1 MRSIAFL
8 AITLGGALGALA
20 ALDEVSF
27 ADPPQEVRPWT
38 YWLWQNGNVEPQDV
52 TADLE
57 AIKRLGF
64 GGVLM
69 FDNRGYGYAEWLPPV
84 KLEVMTE
91 PWFDLV
97 SFAIRECARLGLEF
111 SMNAS
116 SSGGSLS
123 GFADGKYYEVDITDA
138 TAVSNHLDRYIG
150 PIVRRVPELV
160 GKTFTHIYSV
170 SWEGRVPASV
180 KPAERDAFILKNF
193 YGVMRDWAHGHGFR
207 MQSESGGPWHRT
219 PNHFAESD
227 QLAYL
232 SVNDLP
238 QGEFWPQAR
247 LLDWC
252 TPMHLVKPVASAAHV
267 RGLKRVSVEAF
278 THMTHHWSLDPA
290 ALKADGDAAFVDG
303 ANHFVWHTF
312 TCSPE
317 RWGVPGCEYFAG
329 THINPNVTWSGEARA
344 FVDYLAR
351 CQFLLQYG
359 EPVADLAVNGG
370 TKPYLDWGHHRLD
383 GHDWDLLDEADYRRL
398 EKKGDRLVLPNGRS
412 YPAALPPPDC
422 EPCGGFA
429 HRRSEADDTD
439 VYFITGPVFRDVIV
453 RAPLKGRH
461 AELWDPVTGSP
472 KPADAKRF
480 RDGRTR
486 VSLDLP
492 KGGSV
497 FVVLSPGMS
506 APASSAAKVD
516 AVAVTGPWNVSFA
529 YHKIDT
535 SRHLP
540 KSRTLNKLVEWTTS
554 DDDDLR
560 HFSGRATYTT
570 SCDLPFFVP
579 TATFRLS
586 LSPLPSGL
594 ARVFVNGRDCGV
606 VWCAPWTADITE
618 AVRPGRNKIKVEYV
632 NNWHNRLVGDAALP
646 SAERVTKTA
655 IPLTKETRDEFGD
668 RIPYSKAIS
677 AGDPLIPSGLVGP
690 VKVLL
695 IPNNS
700 GKAKEND
707 KWCAKQAW
715 LNW

>member
-1 MRSIAFL
+1 MRLVAFIAV
-8 AITLGGALGALA
+8 ALGVALTGAA
-20 ALDEVSF
+20 ALDEASF
-27 ADPPQEVRPWT
+27 ANPPQETRPWT
-38 YWLWQNGNVEPQDV
+38 YWLWQNGNVEEVDV

-91 PWFDLV
+91 PWFDRV
-97 SFAIRECARLGLEF
+97 AFAIRECARLGLEF

-116 SSGGSLS
+116 SGGGSLS

-138 TAVSNHLDRYIG
+138 AAVSNHLDRYVG
-150 PIVRRVPELV
+150 PIAKRVPGLV

-193 YGVMRDWAHGHGFR
+193 YGVMRSWAHAHGFL

-232 SVNDLP
+232 GVNDLP

-290 ALKADGDAAFVDG
+290 ALKADADAAFVDG

-317 RWGVPGCEYFAG
+317 CWGVPGCEYFAG
-329 THINPNVTWSGEARA
+329 THVNQNVTWHGEASA
-344 FVDYLAR
+344 FVGYLAR
-351 CQFLLQYG
+351 CQYLLQYG

-383 GHDWDLLDEADYRRL
+383 GHDWDLLNESDYMSL
-398 EKKGDRLVLPNGRS
+398 ERKGDRLVLPSGRS
-412 YPAALPPPDC
+412 YPAELPPPDC
-422 EPCGGFA
+422 ESCGCFA
-429 HRRSEADDTD
+429 HRRCEADDVD
-439 VYFITGPVFRDVIV
+439 VYFVTGPVFRNVIL
-453 RAPLKGRH
+453 RAPLEGRQV
-461 AELWDPVTGSP
+461 ERWDPVTGRRF
-472 KPADAKRF
+472 ATDAKRF

-486 VSLDLP
+486 VSLDLQ
-492 KGGSV
+492 KGGSAFLV
-497 FVVLSPGMS
+497 FRKDADALP
-506 APASSAAKVD
+506 APSGKAERI
-516 AVAVTGPWNVSFA
+516 AVKGPWQVSFA
-529 YHKIDT
+529 YHKIAHA
-535 SRHLP
+535 RHLP
-540 KSRTLNKLVEWTTS
+540 AARTFPELVEWTS
-554 DDDDLR
+554 SPDDDLR
-560 HFSGRATYTT
+560 HFSGRATY
-570 SCDLPFFVP
+570 C
-579 TATFRLS
+579 ATFGLPS
-586 LSPLPSGL
+586 SISTSTSSLHLSPLPSGL

-618 AVRPGRNKIKVEYV
+618 AVRPGRNEIKVEYV
-632 NNWHNRLVGDAALP
+632 NNWHNRLIGDAALP
-646 SAERVTKTA
+646 PVERVTKTA

-668 RIPYSKAIS
+668 KIPYSKAIS

-707 KWCAKQAW
+707 K
-715 LNW
+715 